1 MMSSV
6 PKSRVLF
13 VYLNHDRVPA
23 RGPGY
28 LVAAMR
34 NAGHEVRFVDT
45 AYCSLDETAAMATVE
60 NVFNQSVLRGV
71 GDKNKNKKAS
81 S

>member
-1 MMSSV
+1 
-6 PKSRVLF
+6 
-13 VYLNHDRVPA
+13 
-23 RGPGY
+23 
-28 LVAAMR
+28 MR

-45 AYCSLDETAAMATVE
+45 AYCSLDEAAAMATVE